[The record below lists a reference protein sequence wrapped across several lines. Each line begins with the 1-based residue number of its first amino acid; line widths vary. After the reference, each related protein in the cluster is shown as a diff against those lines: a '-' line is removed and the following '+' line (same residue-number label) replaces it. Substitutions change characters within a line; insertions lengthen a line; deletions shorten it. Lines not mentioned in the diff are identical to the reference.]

1 MNEPAI
7 FDGSLFDRIAQ
18 CLPTEQR
25 TAYYRYVAHLRNLD
39 PKDELL
45 LLAMGIGFFTTVAQQ
60 VPASVA
66 AEREKLLVEFALL
79 CRKHEAATANA
90 TVDSRAMFSA
100 HQKLLEQNMGAWQS
114 REQKTVE
121 DLGRVANQFEKSVDR
136 QIQRLSEI
144 ITDLSTSTKEHKAV
158 ALKAQQCLNWLNW
171 RQLLWP
177 CVACAA
183 SGALFAFLLLQFWPR

>member
-1 MNEPAI
+1 MSEPAI

-79 CRKHEAATANA
+79 CRKHEAATSGA
-90 TVDSRAMFSA
+90 TADCRTMFAA
-100 HQKLLEQNMGAWQS
+100 HQKLIEQNMGQWQN

-121 DLGRVANQFEKSVDR
+121 DLGRAVSQFEKSVER
-136 QIQRLSEI
+136 QVQRLTEV
-144 ITDLSTSTKEHKAV
+144 ITDLTASTKEHRTV

-183 SGALFAFLLLQFWPR
+183 SGALVVFLLLHIWPH